1 MTDRLGELSDIG
13 VSIWLDDLDRNRLT
27 SGGLVELID
36 GSHVVGVTTN
46 PAIFDHSITTGAADY
61 AEQIR
66 AFVPKGRS
74 YKVLGTDGFGRS
86 DFRSKLREHF
96 EVNRHYIVVAAL
108 KALADAEK
116 RLRALR
122 AEVARFQRVCDEAL
136 PREVIP
142 CPNCG
147 RNHVENAR
155 HDNPL
160 IDGRKRPHHTHRC
173 YHCGHI
179 WDSGRW
185 SFGVEP
191 AAMAVPAVYDPKHY
205 PEGAKAADAA
215 LLWQALREKGAQV
228 CENQAGMLDAV
239 GDHNGARAVRL
250 CASVLRSLNPIVAA

>member
-1 MTDRLGELSDIG
+1 MSTIDTAALRAQLALAGAEHFSVVSTRTWCDGICDPHSGTCEGHETGRMTA
-13 VSIWLDDLDRNRLT
+13 
-27 SGGLVELID
+27 VELAEEVESSD
-36 GSHVVGVTTN
+36 DEL
-46 PAIFDHSITTGAADY
+46 FLYGANGQ
-61 AEQIR
+61 AEAR
-66 AFVPKGRS
+66 
-74 YKVLGTDGFGRS
+74 
-86 DFRSKLREHF
+86 
-96 EVNRHYIVVAAL
+96 AAL
-108 KALADAEK
+108 IGNLHANTTALCDEVD
-116 RLRALR
+116 RLR